1 MSCRHCAI
9 AGDAT
14 DAGDECSAN
23 LEWVSLSSLAGADR
37 PLPQPRTDNWLR
49 WAFGTVLVWRLLF
62 PFFDSPLLH
71 LFSDPARHWA
81 NGERFFTP
89 DLIGA
94 GDPFLYQLWIY
105 LLRAVSQ
112 GDGPSVLLG
121 CGLLCAAMPYGWY
134 RALHELLPRRN
145 ALIGGLIIGLVPA
158 FVGIYAYFMTETLL
172 LTLTGF
178 AFWATFRSAR
188 KRTLA
193 AFVLASVLWVCAV
206 FTRSIALPMA
216 VLCLATLW
224 LTQRQRLDKALIAL
238 AAFWIVAVPA
248 GMHVSSTLGFFA
260 PLGNFYLA
268 QIYSLSGKHD
278 IAIDAGPLGS
288 WGFGTPSFYNPTFY
302 PFSNWTTDRSGTA
315 QIKIDVARGRASWI
329 EEQRR
334 MLSER
339 TFPWRRQ
346 YEENLIYLLFGQSWP
361 DNDPNAL
368 SGRATVWTR
377 WLWPPLMLLVAWGV
391 VRRRYRGW
399 QWLLP
404 VCALGMLLSLALQRD
419 GIIEGRYRKPID
431 PVLAA
436 AAIVLY
442 YRTRPGQAGAGADA
456 VSSYDQSFFEYVNA
470 SAGAAAGRIVP
481 LLQRQLAPGSVL
493 DVGCGQGAWLAVW
506 QGHGVQDLFGVDGS
520 YVDRGRLLFAPECF
534 YAHDLR
540 QPFDLGRSFSLVQCL
555 EVAEHLP
562 ASSAEPLIDS
572 LIRHGEVIVFSA
584 APPGQGGHQHVNE
597 RSYDY
602 WRALFLQRGYLA
614 LDYLRPRIRS
624 DAGIDRWYRYN
635 TLLYVS
641 GDAMTRLSPALQ
653 ACQIPQAAGVPDL
666 APLSYRIR
674 KFLLSRL
681 PPPVMTAIARIKER
695 VARSSA

>member
-1 MSCRHCAI
+1 MQARREH
-9 AGDAT
+9 
-14 DAGDECSAN
+14 
-23 LEWVSLSSLAGADR
+23 
-37 PLPQPRTDNWLR
+37 WLR
-49 WAFGTVLVWRLLF
+49 WAFGAVLLGRLLF
-62 PFFDSPLLH
+62 PFFDSPLTH

-81 NGERFFTP
+81 NGSRFLSP

-105 LLRAVSQ
+105 LLRDLSHDDA
-112 GDGPSVLLG
+112 PTILLS

-134 RALHELLPRRN
+134 RALRELLPRPQALSG
-145 ALIGGLIIGLVPA
+145 ALIIALIPA
-158 FVGIYAYFMTETLL
+158 FIGVYAYFMTETLL

-178 AFWATFRSAR
+178 AFWATFRAAR
-188 KRTLA
+188 KRTAA
-193 AFVLASVLWVCAV
+193 AFALASMLWVAAV

-268 QIYSLSGKHD
+268 QIYSVSGKHD
-278 IAIDAGPLGS
+278 IAIDAGALGS

-391 VRRRYRGW
+391 LRGRFRGRE
-399 QWLLP
+399 WLLP
-404 VCALGMLLSLALQRD
+404 ACALGMLLSLAVQRD

-431 PVLAA
+431 PVLVA

-442 YRTRPGQAGAGADA
+442 HRRRNGVAADGERGAYRNA
-456 VSSYDQSFFEYVNA
+456 SYDEPFFQYVDS
-470 SAGAAAGRIVP
+470 SARAAAERIVP
-481 LLQRQLAPGSVL
+481 LLQQQLAPVSVL
-493 DVGCGQGAWLAVW
+493 DVGCGRGAWLAVW
-506 QGHGVQDLFGVDGS
+506 QSHGVNEVFGVDGS
-520 YVDRGRLLFAPECF
+520 YVDRGRLLIAPERFC
-534 YAHDLR
+534 AHDLR
-540 QPFDLGRSFSLVQCL
+540 QDFDLGRSFSLVQCL

-562 ASSAEPLIDS
+562 ASGAATLIDS
-572 LIRHGEVIVFSA
+572 LIRHGEIIVFSA
-584 APPGQGGHQHVNE
+584 APPGQGGHDHVNE

-602 WRALFLQRGYLA
+602 WRALFLRRGYLA
-614 LDYLRPRIRS
+614 LDFLRPRILA
-624 DAGIDRWYRYN
+624 DTAIAPWYRYN

-674 KFLLSRL
+674 KFMLSRL

-695 VARSSA
+695 VARSGA

>member
-1 MSCRHCAI
+1 VSCRHCAI

-145 ALIGGLIIGLVPA
+145 ALIGGLIIALVPA

-216 VLCLATLW
+216 LLCLGSLW
-224 LTQRQRLDKALIAL
+224 FTQSHRLAKALSAL
-238 AAFWIVAVPA
+238 AAFTLLAVPA
-248 GMHVSSTLGFFA
+248 GLHLRSTLGFFA
-260 PLGNFYLA
+260 PLGNLYLS
-268 QIYSLSGKHD
+268 QIYSASGNRD
-278 IAIDAGPLGS
+278 ISINAGPLGA

-302 PFSNWTTDRSGTA
+302 PFSSWTTDRVGTA
-315 QIKIDVARGRASWI
+315 YIWIDVARGRATWI
-329 EEQRR
+329 
-334 MLSER
+334 SEKKR
-339 TFPWRRQ
+339 IESLRSFPWWRQ
-346 YEENLIYLLFGQSWP
+346 YEENLLYLLFGQSWP

-368 SGRATVWTR
+368 SGLATVWTR
-377 WLWPPLMLLVAWGV
+377 WLWPPLMLLVAFGAL
-391 VRRRYRGW
+391 RGRYRGW
-399 QWLLP
+399 EWLLP
-404 VCALGMLLSLALQRD
+404 VCALGMLLSLEVQRD

-431 PVLAA
+431 PVLVA

-442 YRTRPGQAGAGADA
+442 YRRGAGQSASDGIQMP
-456 VSSYDQSFFEYVNA
+456 SYDASFFEYVNA
-470 SAGAAAGRIVP
+470 SASAAAERTVP
-481 LLQRQLAPGSVL
+481 LLQRALSPASVL

-506 QGHGVQDLFGVDGS
+506 QRHGVQDVCGVDGP
-520 YVDRGRLLFAPECF
+520 YVDRGRLLFAPERF
-534 YAHDLR
+534 YAHDLSL
-540 QPFDLGRSFSLVQCL
+540 PFDLGRRFALVECL

-562 ASSAEPLIDS
+562 GGSAATLVDS
-572 LIRHGEVIVFSA
+572 LIRHGDVIVFSA
-584 APPGQGGHQHVNE
+584 APPGQGGHDHVNE
-597 RSYDY
+597 RNYEY
-602 WRALFLQRGYLA
+602 WRALFRQRGFVA
-614 LDYLRPRIRS
+614 ADYLRPRIRA
-624 DAGIDRWYRYN
+624 DAAVDPWYRYN
-635 TLLYVS
+635 VLLYLSSDVLP
-641 GDAMTRLSPALQ
+641 RLGADISASL
-653 ACQIPQAAGVPDL
+653 IPDERAVPDVS
-666 APLSYRIR
+666 PLGYRIR
-674 KFLLSRL
+674 KQLVRAL
-681 PPPVMTAIARIKER
+681 PVPWMTALARLKER
-695 VARSSA
+695 APRGPG

>member
-1 MSCRHCAI
+1 MQARREH
-9 AGDAT
+9 
-14 DAGDECSAN
+14 
-23 LEWVSLSSLAGADR
+23 
-37 PLPQPRTDNWLR
+37 WLR
-49 WAFGTVLVWRLLF
+49 WAFGAVLLGRLLF
-62 PFFDSPLLH
+62 PFFDSPLTH

-81 NGERFFTP
+81 NGSRFLSP

-105 LLRAVSQ
+105 LLRDLSHDDA
-112 GDGPSVLLG
+112 PTILLS

-134 RALHELLPRRN
+134 RALRELLPRPQALSG
-145 ALIGGLIIGLVPA
+145 ALIIALIPA
-158 FVGIYAYFMTETLL
+158 FIGVYAYFMTETLL

-178 AFWATFRSAR
+178 AFWATFRAAR
-188 KRTLA
+188 KRTAA
-193 AFVLASVLWVCAV
+193 AFALASMLWVAAV

-224 LTQRQRLDKALIAL
+224 LTQRQRLEKALIAL

-278 IAIDAGPLGS
+278 IAIDAGALGS

-329 EEQRR
+329 EEERR

-391 VRRRYRGW
+391 LRGRFRGRE
-399 QWLLP
+399 WLLP
-404 VCALGMLLSLALQRD
+404 ACALGMLLSLAVQRD

-431 PVLAA
+431 PVLVA

-442 YRTRPGQAGAGADA
+442 YRTRAGRGA
-456 VSSYDQSFFEYVNA
+456 SHGSQMPSYDASFFDYVNA
-470 SAGAAAGRIVP
+470 SARTAAGRIVP
-481 LLQRQLAPGSVL
+481 LVQQQLAPPSVL

-506 QGHGVQDLFGVDGS
+506 QQHGVHDVFGVDGS

-534 YAHDLR
+534 YAHDLQ
-540 QPFDLGRSFSLVQCL
+540 QPFDLGRRFGLVECL

-562 ASSAEPLIDS
+562 EASASILVES
-572 LIRHGEVIVFSA
+572 LIRHGDMIVFSA
-584 APPGQGGHQHVNE
+584 APPGQGGHDHVNE

-602 WRALFLQRGYLA
+602 WRALFRQHGYLA
-614 LDYLRPRIRS
+614 CDYLRLRILD
-624 DAGIDRWYRYN
+624 DAAVDPWYRYN
-635 TLLYVS
+635 TLLYLS
-641 GDAMTRLSPALQ
+641 RDALPRLSAELQ
-653 ACQIPQAAGVPDL
+653 ASLIPDERRVSDL
-666 APLSYRIR
+666 SPLGYRIR
-674 KFLLSRL
+674 KQLVRAL
-681 PPPVMTAIARIKER
+681 PVALMTALARMKER
-695 VARSSA
+695 APRGPA